1 MLKIENLT
9 KKYGDTVAL
18 NHLTL
23 TVNPGEIFGFIGH
36 NGAGKSTAIRSIVG
50 IQTFDGGKIAV
61 DGKDVVTQSIQA
73 KRVMAYLPDNPDI
86 YEFLSGKEY
95 LTFLADMY
103 EMQGED
109 AQKQIKKYTE
119 LFGISEVLS
128 SSVSTYS
135 HGMRQKLAIC
145 GALIHRPRL
154 VVMDE
159 PFVGLD
165 PVASHHLKE
174 IMRELCGEGVSFFFS
189 THVLEVA
196 EKLCNRI
203 AIIKQ
208 GSLMV
213 CGKTQEIL
221 GDSSLE
227 ELFLSLSEKTAGEG
241 V

>member
-9 KKYGDTVAL
+9 KKYGDFTAL
-18 NHLTL
+18 KNLTL
-23 TVNPGEIFGFIGH
+23 TINAGEIFGFIGH

-50 IQTFDGGKIAV
+50 IQTFDGGNIFI
-61 DGKDVVTQSIQA
+61 DGKNVLSQSIEA
-73 KRVMAYLPDNPDI
+73 KKVTAYLPDNPDI
-86 YEFLSGKEY
+86 YEFLSGKDY
-95 LTFLADMY
+95 LAFIAEMYDMEGADAK
-103 EMQGED
+103 
-109 AQKQIKKYTE
+109 AQIEKYTN
-119 LFGISEVLS
+119 LFGIVDVLS

-165 PVASHHLKE
+165 PVAAHSLKE
-174 IMRELCGEGVSFFFS
+174 TMRELCKEGVSFFFS

-196 EKLCNRI
+196 EKLCDRV

-208 GSLMV
+208 GELLV
-213 CGKTQEIL
+213 CGNMQEVL
-221 GDSSLE
+221 QDKSLE
-227 ELFLSLSEKTAGEG
+227 ELFLSLSEKHGEEK
-241 V
+241 

>member
-9 KKYGDTVAL
+9 KKYGNFTAL
-18 NHLTL
+18 KNLTL
-23 TVNPGEIFGFIGH
+23 TVNAGEIFGFIGH

-50 IQTFDGGKIAV
+50 IQTFDGGSIFIDDKNV
-61 DGKDVVTQSIQA
+61 LSQSIEA
-73 KRVMAYLPDNPDI
+73 KKVTAYLPDNPDI
-86 YEFLSGKEY
+86 YEFLSGKGY
-95 LTFLADMY
+95 LTFIAEMYDMESADA
-103 EMQGED
+103 E
-109 AQKQIKKYTE
+109 AQIKKYTE
-119 LFGISEVLS
+119 LFGIADVLS

-165 PVASHHLKE
+165 PVAAHHLKE
-174 IMRELCGEGVSFFFS
+174 TMRELCKEGVSFFFS

-196 EKLCNRI
+196 EKLCDRV

-208 GSLMV
+208 GELLV
-213 CGKTQEIL
+213 CGNMQEVL
-221 GDSSLE
+221 QDKSLE
-227 ELFLSLSEKTAGEG
+227 ELFLSLSEKTGEEK
-241 V
+241 